1 LHSLTALVLVT
12 RIPDIC
18 VTRRDMML
26 VDDSFDLECVGHF
39 KGNQLIL

>member
-1 LHSLTALVLVT
+1 
-12 RIPDIC
+12 
-18 VTRRDMML
+18 ML